1 LTIYLF
7 DEESAPLIS
16 INGVYIAPNLLLS
29 KVGEIGNLTQQE
41 FVAVSSLLEDDLK
54 TSEVENEEADKDFE
68 AAAEILAMIAE
79 AVEPMAQAQATAEKV
94 EVSKDDG
101 KFDRKYI
108 DDEGDKFD
116 LMLLQPTKIESL
128 ETVDDR
134 EVQRILG
141 GRLGR
146 ISIQLGQHCA
156 VFN

>member
-1 LTIYLF
+1 MTIYLF

>member
-1 LTIYLF
+1 
-7 DEESAPLIS
+7 
-16 INGVYIAPNLLLS
+16 
-29 KVGEIGNLTQQE
+29 
-41 FVAVSSLLEDDLK
+41 
-54 TSEVENEEADKDFE
+54 
-68 AAAEILAMIAE
+68 MIAE